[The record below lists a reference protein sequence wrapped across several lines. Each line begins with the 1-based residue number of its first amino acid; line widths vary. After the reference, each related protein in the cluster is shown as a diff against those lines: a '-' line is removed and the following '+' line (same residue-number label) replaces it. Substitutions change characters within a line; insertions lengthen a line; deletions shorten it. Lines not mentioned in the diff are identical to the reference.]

1 MTAVRKSL
9 YTVRFHLGSLAIA
22 AGMICL
28 VVFLLALGIGLPVY
42 LVWQGGWT
50 GLLGLLVYS
59 LLLSFGRVINNR
71 I

>member
-1 MTAVRKSL
+1 MTSIRKSI
-9 YTVRFHLGSLAIA
+9 YTVCFHLRTGAIA

-42 LVWQGGWT
+42 LVWQGGWI
-50 GLLGLLVYS
+50 GLLGLLIYS
-59 LLLSFGRVINNR
+59 ILLSFGRVINNR